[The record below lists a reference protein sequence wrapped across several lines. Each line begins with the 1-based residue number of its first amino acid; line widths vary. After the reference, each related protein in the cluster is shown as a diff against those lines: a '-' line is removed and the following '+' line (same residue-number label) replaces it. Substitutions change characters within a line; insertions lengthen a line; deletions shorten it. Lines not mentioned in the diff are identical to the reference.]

1 MSDPKSIQDYVTVY
15 TAYGQLA
22 GEMIRLL
29 LESFNIPAIMS
40 QESAGI
46 TYGLTV
52 GPLGQVKIMVPVS
65 HANEAREILIAMDE
79 GKLAG
84 SFYPGQFPSYPLYK
98 ENKLKPGEI
107 VKDSGSEYF

>member
-1 MSDPKSIQDYVTVY
+1 MPDPKSHQEYVTVY

-29 LESFNIPAIMS
+29 LESFSIPTIMS

-52 GPLGQVKIMVPVS
+52 GPLGQVKILVPAS
-65 HANEAREILIAMDE
+65 HASEARDIILAMEE
-79 GKLAG
+79 GRLAS
-84 SFYPGQFPSYPLYK
+84 SFYPGQFPTYPVYK
-98 ENKLKPGEI
+98 NNKMKPGEI
-107 VKDSGSEYF
+107 VKEHNSDNF